1 MQIITTLFP
10 IGTDLTITTDGNV
23 VARNTDHLN
32 LCSFDNH
39 NISVSC
45 PSNST
50 LAMSTLPPADF
61 NKELISSEFYS
72 QFQNPFQTFI
82 SSLEILAFILSITNM
97 LVYSQKRM
105 RSPTSCYLIA
115 YSAAEILA
123 MSVEFVKGVHARINP
138 NAYSTTKFYL
148 TFGIFVLLYVRT
160 IITRFML
167 CLTCLVSVE
176 RFFAVAYPLNAKQF
190 RVVRSPL
197 LFTVVT
203 FLSLAALHVN
213 ILLMYDVFFL
223 NVSAEGS
230 EVYSFRYTQ
239 LYVTNRAVFV
249 YWAFTLRCVLSYSML
264 ILLFAVNTLVVIS
277 LRVHNRQHQLLSL
290 QNNDDERKKQK

>member
-105 RSPTSCYLIA
+105 RSPTSCYLSLQCSRNFSNVSGICQR
-115 YSAAEILA
+115 SARQDKSQRLQHNKILPDFWNFCPPIRTHNNHA
-123 MSVEFVKGVHARINP
+123 LYAVLDVPGFSRTFLRRCLSVECQAISCGSIA
-138 NAYSTTKFYL
+138 S
-148 TFGIFVLLYVRT
+148 
-160 IITRFML
+160 
-167 CLTCLVSVE
+167 LVY
-176 RFFAVAYPLNAKQF
+176 R
-190 RVVRSPL
+190 R
-197 LFTVVT
+197 
-203 FLSLAALHVN
+203 HVP
-213 ILLMYDVFFL
+213 
-223 NVSAEGS
+223 
-230 EVYSFRYTQ
+230 
-239 LYVTNRAVFV
+239 
-249 YWAFTLRCVLSYSML
+249 
-264 ILLFAVNTLVVIS
+264 
-277 LRVHNRQHQLLSL
+277 
-290 QNNDDERKKQK
+290 